1 MILTLLRQRRRRWLR
16 ARPFPKKWLT
26 LIQRHVVF
34 FHRLSASDRA
44 ELLGH
49 IQVFLAEKRFE
60 GCGGFAITDEVR
72 VTIAAQACLLLLHRK
87 TDYFPGLLTILVY
100 PLSYMVEEK
109 RQIGEHLWEEGTVSR
124 LGETG
129 RRMGSLV
136 LSWGAVKHGAADP
149 SDGKNVVLHEFAHQL
164 DFENDA
170 ADGVP
175 GLATREQQL
184 AWAAVMRAEFASL
197 RAADESGIPTL
208 LDTYG
213 ATDPAE
219 FFAVS
224 VEAFFE
230 QPHALRAHHPKLY
243 AELRTY
249 FQQDPVEFSAEQYR
263 LGLIATRAAPSATR
277 ICPSTLGND
286 MRRLLRL
293 RDDSKIWLRR
303 FPALRITLLRLL
315 VGDRAGDDNVLSWQ
329 PVDRRSHLVLRSQ
342 LQ

>member
-1 MILTLLRQRRRRWLR
+1 MIFELLKQRRRRRLR
-16 ARPFPKKWLT
+16 ARPFPKEWLT
-26 LIQRHVVF
+26 LVQRHVVF
-34 FHRLSASDRA
+34 FRKLSASDRA

-60 GCGGFAITDEVR
+60 GCAGFAITDEVR
-72 VTIAAQACLLLLHRK
+72 VTITAQACLLLLRRE

-100 PLSYMVEEK
+100 PLTYMVQEDH
-109 RQIGEHLWEEGTVSR
+109 QVGEHVWEEGTVSR

-136 LSWGAVKHGAADP
+136 LAWGAVKHGAADP

-164 DFENDA
+164 DFENHA

-175 GLATREQQL
+175 GLATPEQQL
-184 AWAAVMRAEFASL
+184 AWSEVMGTEFASL
-197 RAADESGIPTL
+197 RAADETGIPTL

-230 QPHALRAHHPKLY
+230 QPRALRDRHPKLY
-243 AELRTY
+243 AELQKY
-249 FQQDPVEFSAEQYR
+249 FQQDPVEYSAEHVE
-263 LGLIATRAAPSATR
+263 
-277 ICPSTLGND
+277 
-286 MRRLLRL
+286 
-293 RDDSKIWLRR
+293 W
-303 FPALRITLLRLL
+303 
-315 VGDRAGDDNVLSWQ
+315 
-329 PVDRRSHLVLRSQ
+329 
-342 LQ
+342 

>member
-1 MILTLLRQRRRRWLR
+1 MCGDYSCAMIFTLLKHRRRRRLR
-16 ARPFPKKWLT
+16 ARPFPRKWLT

-49 IQVFLAEKRFE
+49 VQVFLAEKRFE
-60 GCGGFAITDEVR
+60 GCGGFEITDEVC
-72 VTIAAQACLLLLHRK
+72 VTIAAHACLLLLHRR
-87 TDYFPGLLTILVY
+87 TDYFPMLLTILVY
-100 PLSYMVEEK
+100 PLTYMVEEK
-109 RQIGEHLWEEGTVSR
+109 RQVGEHLWEEGIVSR

-149 SDGKNVVLHEFAHQL
+149 ADGKNVVLHEFAHQL

-184 AWAAVMRAEFASL
+184 AWADVMRSEFASL
-197 RAADESGIPTL
+197 RAAEESGVPTL
-208 LDTYG
+208 LNTYG

-230 QPHALRAHHPKLY
+230 QPLALRTHHPRLY

-249 FQQDPVEFSAEQYR
+249 FQQDPVEFSAE
-263 LGLIATRAAPSATR
+263 
-277 ICPSTLGND
+277 
-286 MRRLLRL
+286 
-293 RDDSKIWLRR
+293 
-303 FPALRITLLRLL
+303 
-315 VGDRAGDDNVLSWQ
+315 
-329 PVDRRSHLVLRSQ
+329 
-342 LQ
+342 